1 MGRKVRPAFFATAAV
16 AVALVAVACA
26 RPARSETLRVTYYYL
41 PG

>member
-1 MGRKVRPAFFATAAV
+1 MGRRVRPAFLAAAAV
-16 AVALVAVACA
+16 AVALVAVDCW